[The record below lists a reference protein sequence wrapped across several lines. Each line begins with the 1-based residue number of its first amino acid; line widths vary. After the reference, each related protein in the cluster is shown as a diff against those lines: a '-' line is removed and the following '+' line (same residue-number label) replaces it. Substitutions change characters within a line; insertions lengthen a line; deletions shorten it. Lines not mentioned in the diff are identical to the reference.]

1 MMRLYQM
8 GLNTL
13 PIITYLVCF
22 ILAGFVFYRSKIRKP
37 LMLLTASA
45 GRIAEN
51 DLDFSIAYDRN
62 DELGLL
68 CKAFEKMRSALES
81 NNREMWRQMNERKKL
96 NAALMLMLFIAIV
109 AFVSAVCYQ
118 FHRVV
123 FLHPLVCPYI

>member
-45 GRIAEN
+45 GRIAEMKRK
-51 DLDFSIAYDRN
+51 LSAYGR
-62 DELGLL
+62 
-68 CKAFEKMRSALES
+68 CIR
-81 NNREMWRQMNERKKL
+81 
-96 NAALMLMLFIAIV
+96 
-109 AFVSAVCYQ
+109 YQ
-118 FHRVV
+118 N
-123 FLHPLVCPYI
+123 